1 MDAGCRSKKTVSNF
15 LALGFMVTFSAN
27 VPAVALARYQSIV
40 EAPDFG
46 DLDYDSVDPKA
57 TKPTKGVMRVND
69 LLETITGAFGYTRYR
84 YPLLITVA
92 DRYRPLSSFSQKL
105 TFLIDIQIAIFDKLH
120 EKLQS
125 NLEAY
130 LTMTT
135 ALGRAMGSVTK
146 EEQDKLLGVEGIER
160 LCKTYGSADYLEKA
174 MRDWSDDVVG
184 RLCKLEHVVLRDMD

>member
-1 MDAGCRSKKTVSNF
+1 M
-15 LALGFMVTFSAN
+15 
-27 VPAVALARYQSIV
+27 
-40 EAPDFG
+40 EAIDFG
-46 DLDYDSVDPKA
+46 DLDYESVDPKA
-57 TKPTKGVMRVND
+57 TKPTKGAIRVND
-69 LLETITGAFGYTRYR
+69 LLETITGTLGYRKADLK
-84 YPLLITVA
+84 LLISVP

-105 TFLIDIQIAIFDKLH
+105 TFLIDIQIAIFDKYH
-120 EKLQS
+120 EKLLS

-146 EEQDKLLGVEGIER
+146 EEQERLLGVEGLER

-184 RLCKLEHVVLRDMD
+184 YHCMP

>member
-1 MDAGCRSKKTVSNF
+1 VRRIHLSR
-15 LALGFMVTFSAN
+15 L
-27 VPAVALARYQSIV
+27 
-40 EAPDFG
+40 
-46 DLDYDSVDPKA
+46 
-57 TKPTKGVMRVND
+57 
-69 LLETITGAFGYTRYR
+69 
-84 YPLLITVA
+84 PLLIYLA
-92 DRYRPLSSFSQKL
+92 DRYRPLTSFSQKL
-105 TFLIDIQIAIFDKLH
+105 TFLIDIQIAIFDKYH

-146 EEQDKLLGVEGIER
+146 EEQERLLGVDGLER

-184 RLCKLEHVVLRDMD
+184 QHQCHIGQSCTTWADTHSSSWTSGRGCKIVLAKSTA